1 MHGRGGVYTL
11 PWDQPLSYVRGH
23 YWHGCKW
30 AADLE
35 AMRSSFLFS
44 ATSMQL
50 NKKLLSNLFGYFMR
64 GLLLVVPFALTIY
77 IISLA
82 LNFIDGL
89 IGIKFPGLGIAILL
103 TSITFFGYLGS
114 TLLVK
119 SAFDLTESLI
129 TKLPFISTIYY
140 SLKELTS
147 AFVGNTK
154 KFDKP
159 VLVIINKEARLHK
172 LGFVTQQ
179 DLRAMNLPG
188 SIAVYVPHSYNFSGD
203 LFILPKDS
211 VTPIS
216 VASTEIMKFIVS
228 GGVAGLQTSE
238 EQKLDP
244 VIP

>member
-1 MHGRGGVYTL
+1 
-11 PWDQPLSYVRGH
+11 
-23 YWHGCKW
+23 
-30 AADLE
+30 
-35 AMRSSFLFS
+35 
-44 ATSMQL
+44 MQL
-50 NKKLLSNLFGYFMR
+50 NKKLLSGLLGYFMR

-89 IGIKFPGLGIAILL
+89 IGIKIPGLGITILL

-119 SAFDLTESLI
+119 SVFDLTENLI
-129 TKLPFISTIYY
+129 IRLPFINTIYS

-147 AFVGNTK
+147 AFVGNKK

-159 VLVIINKEARLHK
+159 VLVTMNREAQLHK

-179 DLRAMNLPG
+179 DLKAMNLPG

-203 LFILPKDS
+203 LFILPKEA
-211 VTPIS
+211 VTAVDIS
-216 VASTEIMKFIVS
+216 STEIMKFIVS
-228 GGVAGLQTSE
+228 GGVAGLQNLE
-238 EQKLDP
+238 EKEVNKATL
-244 VIP
+244 